1 MRHEIEA
8 TRRRLDP
15 VWRDVKHEARTHAAF
30 CSLLQNLR
38 AWKAAQ
44 S

>member
-1 MRHEIEA
+1 MTHDEA
-8 TRRRLDP
+8 VRRRLDP

-30 CSLLQNLR
+30 CALWAALK

-44 S
+44 P

>member
-1 MRHEIEA
+1 MNAEIEA

-30 CSLLQNLR
+30 CSLWATLK

>member
-1 MRHEIEA
+1 MTRDEA
-8 TRRRLDP
+8 VRRRLDP
-15 VWRDVKHEARTHAAF
+15 VWRDVRKDMAARAAF
-30 CSLLQNLR
+30 QALWAALK